1 MASPVIYPS
10 RLTAPRFK
18 VFEISF
24 ECSLA
29 TCPMIISEKSRKLE
43 KNSDMDVYSKLST
56 FPDANEC
63 FYLCDTLQWS
73 APPLRPYRALS

>member
-1 MASPVIYPS
+1 MCYSTRPIKTANVRRQRAGDDATFKLKQDMASPVIYPS

-43 KNSDMDVYSKLST
+43 KNSEMATST
-56 FPDANEC
+56 VN
-63 FYLCDTLQWS
+63 
-73 APPLRPYRALS
+73 